1 MSDLVIESALERLD
15 RNDETAA
22 RDRERY
28 EAIYQPLEDQAALDA
43 QDYASPW
50 KREEQAGMAMADVS
64 QQFDMARNAA
74 TERLESFGIDP
85 SQTRAGALD
94 VSTRTQE
101 AAARA
106 SAGNQS
112 RQQTDMIGRALRD
125 NAINTGKGYPGSIA
139 QQYGTALNSG
149 NQAVN
154 SGIATTGTGAQ
165 TMGTGAQ
172 WQGLSN
178 NAINGWWSG
187 TNQMYGNQIEAYK
200 AENAA
205 NAQAMQLP
213 GMILGGAMRLATGG
227 IFGNTGGAV
236 PEPDALPGPQ
246 YQPPGRIEPGNI
258 DLKNRPSVKNPD
270 GSISTIRS
278 MSIGTERGEVLIPT
292 VSEDGRVVSDDEAIE
307 MFRRTGRHLG
317 IFTNPDAATAYGK
330 SLSNEQ
336 SQQYR
341 LTPQFSNGGMA
352 IPEEAS
358 PSRGAVTDDV
368 PARLQ
373 AGEFIMPE
381 ATVRW
386 HGEKAMHAMIEKAQR
401 ESQEIPQRT
410 GAIPEVAMMPQ
421 ERPAVSTAIPM
432 G

>member
-1 MSDLVIESALERLD
+1 MGGKASAPAPPDYGPLAAASKEAAEISAQVAREQLEWAREQYFLDRDVTDLVIESALERLD
-15 RNDETAA
+15 RNDADAA
-22 RDRERY
+22 RDRARY
-28 EAIYQPLEDQAALDA
+28 EAIYQPLEDQLAEDA
-43 QDYASPW
+43 QDYSSPW
-50 KREEQAGMAMADVS
+50 KREEQAGLAMADVS
-64 QQFDMARNAA
+64 QQFDLARAAA
-74 TERLESFGIDP
+74 TERLESFGVDP
-85 SQTRAGALD
+85 TQTRAGAMD
-94 VSTRTQE
+94 VSTRMQE

-112 RQQTDMIGRALRD
+112 RQQSDAIGRALRSE
-125 NAINTGKGYPGSIA
+125 AINVGRGYPGQIA
-139 QQYGTALNSG
+139 QAYNTAIQSG

-154 SGIATTGTGAQ
+154 SGIATTATGGQ
-165 TMGTGAQ
+165 TMGTAPQ

-178 NAINGWWSG
+178 QAIGTWWGG

-236 PEPDALPGPQ
+236 PEPSQLPGPQ
-246 YQPPGRIEPGNI
+246 AVGASAQH
-258 DLKNRPSVKNPD
+258 
-270 GSISTIRS
+270 
-278 MSIGTERGEVLIPT
+278 
-292 VSEDGRVVSDDEAIE
+292 A
-307 MFRRTGRHLG
+307 
-317 IFTNPDAATAYGK
+317 
-330 SLSNEQ
+330 
-336 SQQYR
+336 
-341 LTPQFSNGGMA
+341 GMA

-358 PSRGAVTDDV
+358 PTRGAVTDDV

-373 AGEFIMPE
+373 PGEFIMPE
-381 ATVRW
+381 AAVRW

-410 GAIPEVAMMPQ
+410 GAIPEIAMMPQ

>member
-1 MSDLVIESALERLD
+1 MGGKSSAPAPPDYTELAAASREAAEISAQVAREQLEWAREQYFLDRDVTDLVIESALDRLD
-15 RNDETAA
+15 RNDANAA
-22 RDRERY
+22 KDRART
-28 EAIYQPLEDQAALDA
+28 EAIYQPLEDQFAQDA
-43 QDYASPW
+43 QDYNSPW
-50 KREEQAGMAMADVS
+50 RREEAAGLAMADVS
-64 QQFDMARNAA
+64 QQFELARDAA
-74 TERLESFGIDP
+74 TQRLEGFGIDP
-85 SQTRAGALD
+85 SQTRAGAMD
-94 VSTRTQE
+94 VSTRMQE

-112 RQQTDMIGRALRD
+112 RQQSDAIGRALQAA
-125 NAINTGKGYPGSIA
+125 AIDTGKGYSNAIA
-139 QQYGTALNSG
+139 QSYNTAIQSG

-154 SGIATTGTGAQ
+154 SGIATTATGGQ
-165 TMGTGAQ
+165 TMGTAPQ
-172 WQGLSN
+172 WQQNAN
-178 NAINGWWSG
+178 NAIGTWWTG

-236 PEPDALPGPQ
+236 PEPSQLPGPQ
-246 YQPPGRIEPGNI
+246 
-258 DLKNRPSVKNPD
+258 
-270 GSISTIRS
+270 
-278 MSIGTERGEVLIPT
+278 
-292 VSEDGRVVSDDEAIE
+292 A
-307 MFRRTGRHLG
+307 
-317 IFTNPDAATAYGK
+317 
-330 SLSNEQ
+330 
-336 SQQYR
+336 
-341 LTPQFSNGGMA
+341 PQAPQAPAQHGGMA

-358 PSRGAVTDDV
+358 PTRGAVTDDV

-373 AGEFIMPE
+373 PGEFIMPE
-381 ATVRW
+381 SAVRW

-401 ESQEIPQRT
+401 ESREIPQRT

>member
-1 MSDLVIESALERLD
+1 MGGKSSAPQQPDFGPLAAASKEAAEISAQVARENLDWAREQYFLDRDVSDLVIESALERLD
-15 RNDETAA
+15 RNDADAA
-22 RDRERY
+22 KDRARQ
-28 EAIYQPLEDQAALDA
+28 EAIYHPLEEQAALEA
-43 QDYASPW
+43 QDYNSPW
-50 KREEQAGMAMADVS
+50 KREEQAGIAMADVS

-74 TERLESFGIDP
+74 MERLADFGMDP
-85 SQTRAGALD
+85 SQTRAGAMD

-112 RQQTDMIGRALRD
+112 RQRTEAIGQTLLRD
-125 NAINTGKGYPGSIA
+125 AINTGRGYGSQIA
-139 QQYGTALNSG
+139 GAYNTAIQSG

-154 SGIATTGTGAQ
+154 SGIATTATGANA
-165 TMGTGAQ
+165 MGTGAQ

-236 PEPDALPGPQ
+236 PEPGQLPGPQ
-246 YQPPGRIEPGNI
+246 APMP
-258 DLKNRPSVKNPD
+258 V
-270 GSISTIRS
+270 
-278 MSIGTERGEVLIPT
+278 
-292 VSEDGRVVSDDEAIE
+292 
-307 MFRRTGRHLG
+307 
-317 IFTNPDAATAYGK
+317 
-330 SLSNEQ
+330 
-336 SQQYR
+336 QQH
-341 LTPQFSNGGMA
+341 GGMA
-352 IPEEAS
+352 IPESAS

-373 AGEFIMPE
+373 PGEFIMPE
-381 ATVRW
+381 SAVRW

-401 ESQEIPQRT
+401 ESQQIPQRT

>member
-1 MSDLVIESALERLD
+1 MGGKSSAPAPPDFTELAAASREAAEISAQVARENLDWAREQYFLDRDVSDLVIESALERLD

-64 QQFDMARNAA
+64 QQFDLARNAA

-139 QQYGTALNSG
+139 QQYGTAIQSG

-154 SGIATTGTGAQ
+154 SGIATTATGGQ

-178 NAINGWWSG
+178 QAIGTWWG
-187 TNQMYGNQIEAYK
+187 GQNQMYANQINAYQ

-236 PEPDALPGPQ
+236 PEPGEVAAQ
-246 YQPPGRIEPGNI
+246 MPPGQ
-258 DLKNRPSVKNPD
+258 
-270 GSISTIRS
+270 
-278 MSIGTERGEVLIPT
+278 
-292 VSEDGRVVSDDEAIE
+292 
-307 MFRRTGRHLG
+307 H
-317 IFTNPDAATAYGK
+317 
-330 SLSNEQ
+330 
-336 SQQYR
+336 
-341 LTPQFSNGGMA
+341 GGMA
-352 IPEEAS
+352 IPEGAS

-373 AGEFIMPE
+373 PGEFIMPE
-381 ATVRW
+381 AAVRW